1 MKRLGEIKVGKR
13 LWEDE
18 MKQIRGNLGMDL
30 TGTRCNAGQCY
41 CDFYITD
48 GGYSKCDVPCDSTV
62 CASMG
67 ITC

>member
-13 LWEDE
+13 LSEDE

-41 CDFYITD
+41 CVFYITD
-48 GGYSKCDVPCDSTV
+48 GGYSKCDVPV
-62 CASMG
+62 
-67 ITC
+67 